1 MPVRTFT
8 GGNFQL
14 MLDGLKCG
22 FLKSVDGG
30 APVGDVIAESG
41 PAYFTR
47 KHLGTIK
54 YEPFVLQFGLAMGG
68 QLYDWIN
75 ASWNNNYTRKNGAVV
90 ATDVNF
96 NAVSQREF
104 FNALISETTI
114 PALDGSSKEPGYLT
128 LKVAPEYTRISKGS
142 GTVSDIAKVTQKLWL
157 PSNFKVTIDGLDCTK
172 IRAVDSFT
180 VKQAATTDDIGD
192 ARDYQR
198 QPARLEF
205 PNLKITLLESSA
217 KSWFDWFDD
226 FAIKGN
232 NDDSKEKKG
241 SIAFLS
247 PNLADEL
254 MRIDLFNL
262 GIFRIGYDK
271 RDANSDGAA
280 TVTADLYCERMELH
294 LAAAKSVTALRTV
307 TARTIVTARTPVTAS
322 RAARARIA
330 RGKRK
335 R

>member
-30 APVGDVIAESG
+30 APVGDVISEPGST
-41 PAYFTR
+41 YFTK
-47 KHLGTIK
+47 KHLGTIN
-54 YEPFVLQFGLAMGG
+54 YEPLVLQFGLAMAG

-75 ASWNNNYTRKNGAVV
+75 ASWNNKYARKNGAVV

-142 GTVSDIAKVTQKLWL
+142 GKVTDIAGATQKLWL

-180 VKQAATTDDIGD
+180 VKQAAATDDIGD

-198 QPARLEF
+198 QAARLEF

-217 KSWFDWFDD
+217 QSWFDWFDD
-226 FAIKGN
+226 FAMKGN
-232 NDDSKEKKG
+232 NDDSKEKTG

-247 PNLADEL
+247 PNLAGEL

-271 RDANSDGAA
+271 RNANSDGAA
-280 TVTADLYCERMELH
+280 TVTAHLYCERMELH
-294 LAAAKSVTALRTV
+294 LAAAKPVADTRAVTDRTQ
-307 TARTIVTARTPVTAS
+307 VTAS
-322 RAARARIA
+322 RAARARTA
-330 RGKRK
+330 KGKRK
-335 R
+335 K